1 MLSLVESA
9 PIIPFFGI
17 KLVGSKDLQN
27 LIEQS
32 VAELPEELA
41 EARQL
46 VSHEEQI
53 LFSARRQAE
62 EVVARA
68 EEESRRIVAS
78 AHEQLRQ
85 IVNESEVIKAINAE
99 AERIRLQVRNEAQ
112 KIYQLTEQEIAQA
125 EDASRRQIQRVL
137 DTAIIEAETIKRGAN
152 SYAEAVLHELE
163 RTTVGAMSIIQNGQ
177 KQLDQVSKQNLRA
190 EQLGRF
196 QGALGELKNIHS
208 NLLIENPKGDQTS
221 IPRQSDQTSIPRP
234 NETSSFPDGNSRQKF

>member
-1 MLSLVESA
+1 MLSLVENA
-9 PIIPFFGI
+9 PAFFGV
-17 KLVGSKDLQN
+17 KLIGSKDLQN

-53 LFSARRQAE
+53 LFTARRQAE
-62 EVVARA
+62 EIVARA
-68 EEESRRIVAS
+68 EEDARRLVAS
-78 AHEQLRQ
+78 GHEQLRQ
-85 IVNESEVIKAINAE
+85 IVNESEIIKSINAE
-99 AERIRLQVRNEAQ
+99 AERIRSQVRAEAQ
-112 KIYQLTEQEIAQA
+112 KIYQLTEKEIAQA
-125 EDASRRQIQRVL
+125 EEASRRQIQKVL

-163 RTTVGAMSIIQNGQ
+163 RTTFGAISIIQNGQ

-196 QGALGELKNIHS
+196 QGALSELKNIHS
-208 NLLIENPKGDQTS
+208 NLLIESPK
-221 IPRQSDQTSIPRP
+221 
-234 NETSSFPDGNSRQKF
+234 NEHPKQNS

>member
-163 RTTVGAMSIIQNGQ
+163 
-177 KQLDQVSKQNLRA
+177 
-190 EQLGRF
+190 
-196 QGALGELKNIHS
+196 S

-221 IPRQSDQTSIPRP
+221 IPRQSDQTSMPRHGDQTSIPRQSDQTSMPRHGDQTSIPRP